1 MFSSRE
7 ELRPTVPGEPSDD
20 DLGVD
25 TGTDIIVRDDS
36 ADLSRAWMSLA
47 RCRNLRRALTR

>member
-7 ELRPTVPGEPSDD
+7 DASPAVPGEPSDD